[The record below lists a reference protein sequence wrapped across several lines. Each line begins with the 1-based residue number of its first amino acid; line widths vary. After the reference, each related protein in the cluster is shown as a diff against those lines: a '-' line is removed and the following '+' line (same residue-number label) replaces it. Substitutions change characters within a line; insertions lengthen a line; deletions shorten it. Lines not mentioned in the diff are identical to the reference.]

1 MDRKYTLRSLFHP
14 DVQQLSQDML
24 ALCSKNVRG
33 TDQLEWAQQLLKAP
47 KVSYVSWL
55 WRARE
60 RKSTFGHLLMLP
72 QTHLPKLYNGTPKC
86 TYTKICRYF
95 YIQKIFC
102 FKKTIQKVGL
112 EEIEKYQKGQKPYQ
126 NLYLDTN
133 PEKVVKNS
141 WSSEWILFT
150 KIVYFW
156 ANKKVRSW
164 RTFDK
169 NEANAKSKAECF

>member
-1 MDRKYTLRSLFHP
+1 MLKKRAWYRPAWVSAATTQSTKSQLR
-14 DVQQLSQDML
+14 
-24 ALCSKNVRG
+24 
-33 TDQLEWAQQLLKAP
+33 
-47 KVSYVSWL
+47 SWL

-95 YIQKIFC
+95 YILKIFC
-102 FKKTIQKVGL
+102 FSKTIQKVGL

-126 NLYLDTN
+126 NLYLATN

-141 WSSEWILFT
+141 WSTERILLT
-150 KIVYFW
+150 KYLIFW
-156 ANKKVRSW
+156 ANKKVRSC
-164 RTFDK
+164 RKFDK
-169 NEANAKSKAECF
+169 NAANVKSKAEYFKVSNRNDKV